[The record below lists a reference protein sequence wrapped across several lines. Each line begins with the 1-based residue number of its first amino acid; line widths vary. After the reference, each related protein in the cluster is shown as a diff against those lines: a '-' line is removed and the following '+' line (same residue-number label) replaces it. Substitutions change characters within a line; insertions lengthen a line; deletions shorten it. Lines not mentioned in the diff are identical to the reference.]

1 VCYRSEAQSIS
12 NSMRTLGQPMTT
24 RHMCYIVEDQSQVAQ
39 REESSFTKKKKRDAN
54 QVLPVLCVWLSSFK
68 LIGRLPE
75 RQACANVCTVALRW
89 WRIGSALRHRQGHLH
104 VRVGN
109 AYPCT
114 QSACK
119 IGLYTPSY
127 KPAGAAGQLVV
138 RISRFRIPQPAGL
151 ARWEITQWS

>member
-1 VCYRSEAQSIS
+1 
-12 NSMRTLGQPMTT
+12 MLTLGQPMTT

-39 REESSFTKKKKRDAN
+39 REESSFTKKKRKGCHPSFT
-54 QVLPVLCVWLSSFK
+54 VPVLCVRLSSFE
-68 LIGRLPE
+68 LTGRLPE

-89 WRIGSALRHRQGHLH
+89 WRTGSALRRRQGHLH

-127 KPAGAAGQLVV
+127 KSAGAAGQLVV
-138 RISRFRIPQPAGL
+138 KISRFRIPHPAGL
-151 ARWEITQWS
+151 ARWEITRWS